1 VKTWESLRIAL
12 RALSANKLRSSLT
25 MLGMIIGVAAV
36 ITLVSVGRG
45 AQNQVTQQI
54 ASLGTN
60 LLFVTPGSTQEG
72 GVRTAQGSAQTLTL
86 EDAQAIAAPGAVP
99 GVVAVAPE
107 LRFFGQIV
115 AGGQNV
121 NSALVGVTADYAQV
135 RNYQVADGDFIS
147 TQQVDSHSSVA
158 VLGASVAQQLFADT
172 SPVGQEIKVNRVTL
186 RVIGVLQAKG
196 SQASGNQDDLVLV
209 PITTMQ
215 NRLMAQR
222 TARGGRTVSTINV
235 QVDNQKDIDAAI
247 QGIGDLLRERHR
259 VSQDDFTIRS
269 QEDMQQAFQQV
280 TGIFTLLL
288 GSIAGISLVVGGIG
302 IMNIM
307 LVSVTERT
315 REIGIRKAVGARRRD
330 ILMQFLIE
338 SLVVALVGGGIGI
351 LTGMGLSRVV
361 SGIQFSN
368 QTIRTAVSLD
378 AILLAFLV
386 SGAIGVFFGI
396 YPATRAARLNPID
409 ALRYE

>member
-1 VKTWESLRIAL
+1 MKTWESLRIAL